1 MEIGERALAAGV
13 AAGLERLIGLFRSL
27 SPPDGL
33 SLTAA
38 ATLATLERSGP
49 RRLTALAVQEGV
61 TQPAMT
67 QLIARLQDSGLVGRE
82 ADPADGRVVQVRLTD
97 QGRDM
102 LARRRA
108 VRAERLAVIL
118 DRISPEDR
126 AALTAALPAI
136 DALASAQRAR
146 HRRRTPRASPTAPGS
161 EQPMSGTHAGSV
173 ASPFRQPKAV
183 FAVAFACVVSFMGI
197 GLVDPILPAISHELH
212 ASPSEVT
219 LLFTSYLVVTA
230 VAMLIT
236 NWVSSRM
243 GAKKTLIAGLILIV
257 VFSALAGA
265 SPSINAIIGFRAGWG
280 VGNAL
285 FIATSLAVI
294 VASASGGF
302 AGAIVL
308 YETALG
314 VGIAIGPLLGGT
326 LGEISWRGP
335 FYGVACLMAIALIA
349 TIVLVEPTP
358 KPAHKTGLSAPLR
371 ALRHRGLLT
380 LSLTALCYNW
390 AFFTVLGYAPFP
402 MNLSPIKLGLV
413 FTGWGIF
420 VAIFAVFG
428 APRLQASLGIA
439 KTMYANLA
447 AFAVVVLVIAIWTTD
462 RAVLIPAVIISGIF
476 IGVNNTVTT
485 QAVMTVSPV
494 EKPVASAAYSFV
506 RFIGG
511 GLAPYAAGRLVL
523 AVDIHFP
530 FYIAVGALVV
540 GIVILTTAHR
550 LLTQAERVQAEQVT
564 GPASAGAARARP
576 AAAPAAALIP
586 VEASTEPGGARRER
600 DPGRGRRLTGR
611 RAGHRGRGCPGGAHG
626 GVVHVVHTQEEA
638 TAGDVAIDG
647 ESLEAARAM
656 VRNHLDRLAA
666 HHVPAEGQ
674 ILLHAADHGAAG
686 RMVAEYANTIGA
698 GTIVIGAPTHGGLP
712 ALMDG
717 SASRELWRHA
727 RSNVLV
733 VNPDAPGAG
742 LGVVEDEAEGVPVA

>member
-1 MEIGERALAAGV
+1 
-13 AAGLERLIGLFRSL
+13 
-27 SPPDGL
+27 
-33 SLTAA
+33 
-38 ATLATLERSGP
+38 
-49 RRLTALAVQEGV
+49 
-61 TQPAMT
+61 
-67 QLIARLQDSGLVGRE
+67 
-82 ADPADGRVVQVRLTD
+82 
-97 QGRDM
+97 
-102 LARRRA
+102 
-108 VRAERLAVIL
+108 
-118 DRISPEDR
+118 
-126 AALTAALPAI
+126 
-136 DALASAQRAR
+136 
-146 HRRRTPRASPTAPGS
+146 
-161 EQPMSGTHAGSV
+161 MSGTHAGSV

-197 GLVDPILPAISHELH
+197 GLVDPILPAISNELH

-236 NWVSSRM
+236 NWVSSRI

-257 VFSALAGA
+257 LFSAAAGA

-335 FYGVACLMAIALIA
+335 FYGVAVLMAIALIA

-358 KPAHKTGLSAPLR
+358 KPARKTGLSAPLR
-371 ALRHRGLLT
+371 ALKHRGLLT
-380 LSLTALCYNW
+380 ISLTALCYNW

-402 MNLSPIKLGLV
+402 MGLSPIKLGLV
-413 FTGWGIF
+413 FTGWGVL

-439 KTMYANLA
+439 RTMYANLA
-447 AFAVVVLVIAIWTTD
+447 AFALVVLVIAIWTTD

-530 FYIAVGALVV
+530 FYIALASVALVGVLAIVLSAVPWLARSSAVQRVIREGQDATGQTTLRWAMVLLFILLAFASRFGLDVVLGALLA
-540 GIVILTTAHR
+540 GIVLRAWTRRLNMDIASLEHKFDAVGYGIFIPIFFISSGMGLDLKAISRDPLR
-550 LLTQAERVQAEQVT
+550 LLLFFAMLLIVRGLPSLLVYRRALAPRQRLEMTFITATTLPLLIALAEIGQQRRGHAPRHRGRPGRRRRALRPGVPPHRGPSAPVS
-564 GPASAGAARARP
+564 GGHARRRRDPGGRLYRRGRPASGDAGAA
-576 AAAPAAALIP
+576 
-586 VEASTEPGGARRER
+586 
-600 DPGRGRRLTGR
+600 
-611 RAGHRGRGCPGGAHG
+611 
-626 GVVHVVHTQEEA
+626 
-638 TAGDVAIDG
+638 
-647 ESLEAARAM
+647 
-656 VRNHLDRLAA
+656 
-666 HHVPAEGQ
+666 
-674 ILLHAADHGAAG
+674 
-686 RMVAEYANTIGA
+686 
-698 GTIVIGAPTHGGLP
+698 
-712 ALMDG
+712 
-717 SASRELWRHA
+717 
-727 RSNVLV
+727 
-733 VNPDAPGAG
+733 
-742 LGVVEDEAEGVPVA
+742 